1 MAFSAKNLRPIGD
14 NTTVG
19 VIPNLWVYFNAAGD
33 TVTTAG
39 YIPMTYGVKAK
50 DMVAVIPAAG
60 TSMAWYHATVSS
72 GKITLA
78 ANS

>member
-19 VIPNLWVYFNAAGD
+19 VVPNLWVYFNAASD

-39 YIPMTYGVKAK
+39 FVPNKYGVKAK

-60 TSMAWYHATVSS
+60 TSMAWYHVTESS
-72 GKITLA
+72 GTLTLA